1 MIGMRILHLTP
12 YYAPSYAFGGV
23 VRALEGLAEAQ
34 VAAGHSVRI
43 LTSDT
48 ANLGERL
55 SLPPRETH
63 QGVEI
68 FRAPNRWPALRQA
81 LNLSSPRGMGALAET
96 LLQDADIVHC
106 HEFRTVENW
115 LLADRLRAMK
125 RRLPLLL
132 SPHGTLP
139 HETGRRSAK
148 AFWDATLGPN
158 LARVFD
164 HVVCLSEIERED
176 VNRRWRAMRVA
187 PPPTSVIPNGVNLD
201 IFAGADRATLR
212 AEFRRQH
219 NLADAPTMLF
229 LGRLHRRKGVSL
241 LARAFGQLAERDAR
255 LLIVGPDEGERAVL
269 RELADERISLLGYL
283 QGEERLAAL
292 AAADGFALPAIG
304 EGLSMA
310 LLEALAAGL
319 PAIITPGCNLPQV
332 AERGAGWLVAP
343 AVESIADALTG
354 WLAEATR
361 WPAMAAAGRWLAR
374 EEFSWPSLE
383 AALAAVYR
391 DLRTRISSAA
401 KS

>member
-1 MIGMRILHLTP
+1 MRILHLTP
-12 YYAPSYAFGGV
+12 YYAPSYVYGGV

-43 LTSDT
+43 LTSDA
-48 ANLGERL
+48 ANPGERL
-55 SLPPRETH
+55 SLPPRETL
-63 QGVEI
+63 QGVKI
-68 FRAPNRWPALRQA
+68 FRAPNRWPGLRRA
-81 LNLSSPRGMGALAET
+81 LNISSPRGMGALAGT
-96 LLQDADIVHC
+96 LLSEVDIVHC
-106 HEFRTVENW
+106 HEFRTMENW
-115 LLADRLRAMK
+115 LLAGRLRALGK
-125 RRLPLLL
+125 RLPIVL

-148 AFWDATLGPN
+148 VFWDATLGPS

-164 HVVCLSEIERED
+164 HVVCLSEAERED
-176 VNRRWRAMRVA
+176 VNGRWRALRVA
-187 PPPTSVIPNGVNLD
+187 LPPISVIPNGVHPD

-212 AEFRRQH
+212 AEFRQRH
-219 NLADAPTMLF
+219 GLADASTMLF

-241 LARAFGQLAERDAR
+241 LARAFSQLAERDVR
-255 LLIVGPDEGERAVL
+255 LLVAGPDEGEGAVL
-269 RELADERISLLGYL
+269 RKLADERIILLGYL

-332 AERGAGWLVAP
+332 AERGAGWLAAP
-343 AVESIADALTG
+343 ELDSIAAALTR

-361 WPAMAAAGRWLAR
+361 WPAMAAGGRRLAR
-374 EEFSWPSLE
+374 EEFSWSSVE
-383 AALAAVYR
+383 AALTAVYR
-391 DLRTRISSAA
+391 DLRVRISSAA
-401 KS
+401 RS